1 MKKLFG
7 CILSLVVAVML
18 VFTPAE
24 HVYAQGLGLS
34 VSSSSVAVGKT
45 VKVTVSMPSGYFGTV
60 VISSSDEGVL
70 SNGGD
75 GVANIGDA
83 AGYPTSQSFS
93 FTAKAAGSC
102 TIKAYCTVVG
112 DAEGNDAGGI
122 ITGASTKVTVTS
134 ASSNNDSNS
143 NKDNKDN
150 SGSNTG
156 NDNNA
161 NKDNENKEEKKSSN
175 ASLGSLVISAG
186 TLSPEF
192 SAATK
197 DYTATVDYSCSSLAV
212 TANPADSKASVTSVT
227 GNDSLEVG
235 ENTVSVVVTAE
246 DGSTSTYNI
255 VVTRRAE
262 DDPENADKQDNWKKF
277 DINGTEWTM
286 VNDIPEDV
294 VPEGFEHSKTVIDG
308 LEYNTLHGT
317 FGDITLVYL
326 QSESGN
332 GLFVYDAAQNAAY
345 EFVRINSESH
355 FIVVLLPKVDD
366 VPEGYNEISLSI
378 EGKGV
383 ATAYQTK
390 AEKKDDQTKD
400 FYLVYAMNDN
410 GESGWYTYDSV
421 DGTYMRNELS
431 TPTVAQEENDTTKSE
446 LVPGIANKYLVLAA
460 ILVLIIIILLLLLIV
475 SAVKNR
481 KYKAMDYHDDDVDD
495 AAEDVSN
502 EALEETTDET
512 ADEIADE
519 LEEEVTEEPL
529 DEVAEE
535 AAEESVDEVA
545 EEAAEE
551 SVDEVAG
558 EAAEESAGEAA
569 EETADEA
576 VEESADEVAEETAED
591 AADEQKMATDENI
604 SNASYV
610 GRTVEIT
617 PDSKKAVENE
627 NSEFDLKDDSRQ
639 ENVSDTENDAD
650 EDALKNQLQMAL
662 DGFVNEGNK
671 PSETIDSSAKDD
683 NEDDSEDD
691 DLQFIDLN

>member
-1 MKKLFG
+1 MKKITSY
-7 CILSLVVAVML
+7 ILSVLIMTIVVFSNKNIVLA
-18 VFTPAE
+18 A
-24 HVYAQGLGLS
+24 GSIS
-34 VSSSSVAVGKT
+34 VSASKTT
-45 VKVTVSMPSGYFGTV
+45 VKVGDVVTISTSISPGEYGVNATLTKSSGAFEFVEGDNIYSDGGTPNNSIKVKAVS
-60 VISSSDEGVL
+60 E
-70 SNGGD
+70 
-75 GVANIGDA
+75 
-83 AGYPTSQSFS
+83 
-93 FTAKAAGSC
+93 GSC
-102 TIKAYCTVVG
+102 TFSVRVINAFDDQLKETSMSSGSVT
-112 DAEGNDAGGI
+112 
-122 ITGASTKVTVTS
+122 ITATS

-143 NKDNKDN
+143 NKDN

-156 NDNNA
+156 NDSNA

-332 GLFVYDAAQNAAY
+332 GLFVYDAAQNTAY

-390 AEKKDDQTKD
+390 GEKTDDQTKD
-400 FYLVYAMNDN
+400 FYLIYAMNDN

-421 DGTYMRNELS
+421 DGTYMRTELS

-481 KYKAMDYHDDDVDD
+481 KYKAMDYHDDDDDVDD

-535 AAEESVDEVA
+535 AAEE
-545 EEAAEE
+545 
-551 SVDEVAG
+551 
-558 EAAEESAGEAA
+558 
-569 EETADEA
+569 TADEA
-576 VEESADEVAEETAED
+576 VEEPADEVAEETAED